1 MSAAHTTDHEA
12 AAPARSAT
20 EREARTLRSASAEL
34 VDAAFLSVLC
44 TVALSGL
51 RSSYADWSF
60 LAVGVA
66 GVLLGLGVSYLMR
79 RLTESVLAAVVASVA
94 AYLLLGPLLT
104 ARGQGLSAA
113 LPSLP
118 TLRSASS
125 AAVQG
130 WKQLLTTLPPVGN
143 IEPLLAVPLLLG
155 MAGAVF
161 GYALAR
167 RTGAAASVAL
177 APLAVLA
184 AVVALGT
191 DQPTQWALTGVLSTA
206 GSLLWVAVRARRRV
220 ATVPGAHGYSR
231 YSRLVTGL
239 AVLAVA
245 TACAALVEPWLPGAG
260 GAGRD
265 VARDHIT
272 PPLDLSAYPSPLVG
286 FHKYTKDA
294 NQLWNQTLLT
304 VSGLSQG
311 TPIQIATLDDYNG
324 SVWGAANAG
333 RGDEFE
339 RVGASLATT
348 QGAPR
353 GPATTVR
360 ITIAPAYADASDI
373 NPWLPTSGAVTNISF
388 TTASSGSGAATAADI
403 SASLWYNSGTTT
415 GILTSRLRPGDTV
428 VLRTVLGTTNLS
440 DDAQPFGAPAIT
452 DGYQSL
458 FSARAAVW
466 DKGRTGLIAQL
477 KAIGG
482 YLRDQGAYSDGGPG
496 QGQYLPGHSIV
507 RLTSFLNGPQPV
519 GDDEQYAAVYAL
531 MAESLGIP
539 ARVVFGA
546 YPEAGGVVRGRDIH
560 AWVQVHVHSGQW
572 ATIPDTDFMPDQT
585 KAPAPLPPQTAQQA
599 SATVVPPPNAL
610 HPPAAAGSSGGSTRN
625 SLPRSADPGAGLL
638 GWIGTL
644 LTVLGWI
651 ALPIGC
657 VAFAFGVVTGL
668 KAQRRR
674 RRRNGGSPANRFAA
688 GWLDLVDHAR
698 DLGFAVPPGITRQ
711 QQAGRL
717 AGTGLAALAR
727 TADAAVFGP
736 GDPSADHARGYWR
749 EIDAAR
755 RELTRQADRRT
766 RIKAAFNL
774 RTLIPAVGGPRGAG
788 AGAR

>member
-1 MSAAHTTDHEA
+1 MG
-12 AAPARSAT
+12 
-20 EREARTLRSASAEL
+20 SASPEF

-51 RSSYADWSF
+51 RSTYADWSF
-60 LAVGVA
+60 LVVGVA
-66 GVLLGLGVSYLMR
+66 GVLLGLAVSYLMR
-79 RLTESVLAAVVASVA
+79 RLTESVLAAVAVSIVT
-94 AYLLLGPLLT
+94 YLLLGPLLT
-104 ARGQGLSAA
+104 VRGQGLSAV

-155 MAGAVF
+155 MAGAVL

-167 RTGAAASVAL
+167 RAGGDSTASVVL
-177 APLAVLA
+177 APLAVLG

-191 DQPTQWALTGVLSTA
+191 DQPTRWALTGALFTG
-206 GSLLWVAVRARRRV
+206 GSLLWIAVRARRHV
-220 ATVPGAHGYSR
+220 ATAPGAHGYSR

-239 AVLAVA
+239 AVLAIA
-245 TACAALVEPWLPGAG
+245 TVCAALVEPWLPGAG
-260 GAGRD
+260 GAGRE
-265 VARDHIT
+265 VARDHVT

-294 NQLWNQTLLT
+294 NQLWNQTLMT

-324 SVWGAANAG
+324 SVWGAANSG
-333 RGDEFE
+333 RGDQFE
-339 RVGASLATT
+339 RVGASLAATP
-348 QGAPR
+348 GAPS

-360 ITIAPAYADASDI
+360 ITIAPAYADASDV
-373 NPWLPTSGAVTNISF
+373 NPWLPTAGSVTNISF
-388 TTASSGSGAATAADI
+388 ATASSVSGTAGSAGSAGTAAAD
-403 SASLWYNSGTTT
+403 AADSLWYNSGTST
-415 GILTSRLRPGDTV
+415 GILTSRLQAGDTV
-428 VLRTVLGTTNLS
+428 VLRTVLGAASLPA
-440 DDAQPFGAPAIT
+440 DAQSYGAPTIAN
-452 DGYQSL
+452 GYQSL

-466 DKGRTGLIAQL
+466 DKGATSLIAQL
-477 KAIGG
+477 KAIGA

-560 AWVQVHVHSGQW
+560 AWVQVHVSSGAW
-572 ATIPDTDFMPDQT
+572 ATIPDADFMPDQT

-599 SATVVPPPNAL
+599 SAAVVPPPNAL
-610 HPPAAAGSSGGSTRN
+610 HPPAAATSGGGTAQN
-625 SLPRSADPGAGLL
+625 TPPKPNPPVPGLP
-638 GWIGTL
+638 GWIGPL
-644 LTVLGWI
+644 LTVLGWV
-651 ALPIGC
+651 ALPVGC
-657 VAFAFGVVTGL
+657 VAFAFGLVAGL

-674 RRRNGGSPANRFAA
+674 RRRTGGSPANRFAA

-755 RELTRQADRRT
+755 RELTRQADRRA
-766 RIKAAFNL
+766 RIKAAFDL
-774 RTLIPAVGGPRGAG
+774 RTLIPTVGGPRGAG
-788 AGAR
+788 IGARAVAR

>member
-1 MSAAHTTDHEA
+1 MSATGFEQRA
-12 AAPARSAT
+12 
-20 EREARTLRSASAEL
+20 LRSPSAGL

-44 TVALSGL
+44 VVALSGL
-51 RSSYADWSF
+51 HSSYGDWSF
-60 LAVGVA
+60 LVVGMV
-66 GVLLGLGVSYLMR
+66 GVLLGLSVSYLIR
-79 RLTESVLAAVVASVA
+79 RLTESVLAAVAASIA
-94 AYLLLGPLLT
+94 AYLLLGPLFIV
-104 ARGQGLSAA
+104 RGQGLAAA

-118 TLRSASS
+118 TLRAAAS

-130 WKQLLTTLPPVGN
+130 WKQLLTTQPPVGN
-143 IEPLLAVPLLLG
+143 SEPLLAVPLLLG
-155 MAGAVF
+155 MAGAVL

-167 RTGAAASVAL
+167 RADGTASVAL

-191 DQPTQWALTGVLSTA
+191 DQPTQWMLTGALFTTA
-206 GSLLWVAVRARRRV
+206 MLLWIAVRARRRV
-220 ATVPGAHGYSR
+220 AASSAAHG

-239 AVLAVA
+239 AVLAIA
-245 TACAALVEPWLPGAG
+245 TTCAALVEPWLPGAG
-260 GAGRD
+260 GAGRE

-294 NQLWNQTLLT
+294 DQLWNQQLLT
-304 VSGLSQG
+304 VSGLPQG
-311 TPIQIATLDDYNG
+311 TMIQIAALDDYNG
-324 SVWGAANAG
+324 SVWGAANMG

-339 RVGASLATT
+339 RVGASLAAVP
-348 QGAPR
+348 GASG
-353 GPATTVR
+353 GPITTVR
-360 ITIAPAYADASDI
+360 ITIARAYADASDV
-373 NPWLPTSGAVTNISF
+373 NPWLPTAGSPTDISF
-388 TTASSGSGAATAADI
+388 ATASSAPGAAAGI
-403 SASLWYNSGTTT
+403 SDSLWYNSGTST
-415 GILTSRLRPGDTV
+415 GILTSRLQAGDTV
-428 VLRTVLGTTNLS
+428 VLRTVLGAASLPA
-440 DDAQPFGAPAIT
+440 DAQPYGAPVIT

-466 DKGRTGLIAQL
+466 DKGTTGLTAQL
-477 KAIGG
+477 KAIGT
-482 YLRDQGAYSDGGPG
+482 YLHDQGAYSDGGPG
-496 QGQYLPGHSIV
+496 EGQYLPGHSIV
-507 RLTSFLNGPQPV
+507 RLTGFLNGPQPV

-546 YPEAGGVVRGRDIH
+546 LPESGGVVRGRDIH
-560 AWVQVHVHSGQW
+560 AWVQVHVASGAW
-572 ATIPDTDFMPDQT
+572 ATIPDADFMPDQT

-610 HPPAAAGSSGGSTRN
+610 HPPGAVTSGGGSARDTP
-625 SLPRSADPGAGLL
+625 SKPTAPGSGLPGWL
-638 GWIGTL
+638 GPL
-644 LTVLGWI
+644 LTVLGWVS
-651 ALPIGC
+651 LPIVC

-668 KAQRRR
+668 KANRRR
-674 RRRNGGSPANRFAA
+674 RRRTGGSPANRFAA

-736 GDPSADHARGYWR
+736 GDPHADHASGYWR
-749 EIDAAR
+749 DIDAAR
-755 RELTRQADRRT
+755 RELTRQADRRA
-766 RIKAAFNL
+766 RIKAAFDL
-774 RTLIPAVGGPRGAG
+774 RTLIPATQGPRGA
-788 AGAR
+788 R